1 MEIFEY
7 IELIIS
13 NVMNE
18 LGVFAPIL
26 ACFLLFIESILPV
39 LPLALFI
46 TVNAY
51 YLGSFI
57 GFISSYI
64 ITCLGCY
71 VSFKLCKTK
80 LKRHFDSMLEKMD
93 QKKLKRVMKRISKLK
108 MEQLTILIAIPFTPA
123 FLVNIACGLSNIDK
137 KKYVFSILIG
147 KIFLI
152 FFWQH
157 IGLSLLESVK
167 NPIVI
172 LKVGLMLLG
181 AFVVSKI
188 VNKKYRLE

>member
-26 ACFLLFIESILPV
+26 ASFLLFIESILPV

-64 ITCLGCY
+64 ITCLGCF

>member
-26 ACFLLFIESILPV
+26 ACFLLFVESILPV

-108 MEQLTILIAIPFTPA
+108 MEQLTTLIAIPFTPA

-157 IGLSLLESVK
+157 VGLSLLESVK